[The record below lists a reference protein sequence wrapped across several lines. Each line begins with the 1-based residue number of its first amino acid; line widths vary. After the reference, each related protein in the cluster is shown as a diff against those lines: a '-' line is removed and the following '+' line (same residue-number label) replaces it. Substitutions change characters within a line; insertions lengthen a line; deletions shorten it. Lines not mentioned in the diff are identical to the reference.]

1 MRVYYNDNNKDVCLW
16 LEQLIKN
23 GDITRGDVDDRSIEE
38 IKPEDVA
45 GYDRC
50 HFFAGIGTWDYA
62 LNQAG
67 RGDMPVW
74 TASLPCQPFS
84 SAGKQL
90 GRKDERHLLPTYL
103 ELVRKCK
110 PKIQFGEQVASS
122 EVVGTELEASF
133 VIAVQNGEYA
143 KANKLAKRLVAQ
155 KGFTFT
161 SRWVDD
167 LHAEMEK
174 AGYTFG
180 YGVLGA
186 HSTAEEAKTG
196 FENELFEFISRRLG
210 DVESDL
216 FKNWWFER
224 GFGDGNSAEPAHIRQ
239 RLYWVG
245 VAHSTGEQ
253 INSPNESGF
262 YAESSSGSWLGD
274 PEHEQH
280 QGCLFGHNEELE
292 QNTERPAGK
301 FTGSGEIEWVYCR
314 DNKYRPIKPGVK
326 PLVDGVAEKLGRGGD
341 TSAQI
346 EADNTQEARTM
357 RLKGYGNAIQAQTA
371 TAFIR
376 AFINTTGDTTWMK
389 NQLKNVG
396 NVTPNN

>member
-38 IKPEDVA
+38 ITPDDIT
-45 GYDRC
+45 GYDRV
-50 HFFAGIGTWDYA
+50 HLFAGIGTWDYA

-67 RGDMPVW
+67 WGDMPVW

-133 VIAVQNGEYA
+133 VIAVQNGDYA
-143 KANKLAKRLVAQ
+143 KANKITKRLVAQ
-155 KGFTFT
+155 RGFTFT

-174 AGYTFG
+174 AGYTVG

-186 HSTAEEAKTG
+186 HSVNA
-196 FENELFEFISRRLG
+196 
-210 DVESDL
+210 
-216 FKNWWFER
+216 
-224 GFGDGNSAEPAHIRQ
+224 AHIRQ
-239 RLYWVG
+239 RLYWV
-245 VAHSTGEQ
+245 AHTECNRYKPQQNKKSSEIFRTPLQQVEQWKQSSNICSTSCVRLGNTEQ
-253 INSPNESGF
+253 QGLERHSGD
-262 YAESSSGSWLGD
+262 EISVGKQRWD
-274 PEHEQH
+274 
-280 QGCLFGHNEELE
+280 NEESDRSVAE
-292 QNTERPAGK
+292 ASCNDRMEHTKSDRFGQVGHGNAGQVQREDRKTESEIGLIY
-301 FTGSGEIEWVYCR
+301 GIEWLYCR
-314 DNKYRPIKPGVK
+314 DNKYRPVKSGIK
-326 PLVDGVAEKLGRGGD
+326 PLVDGTAKRVVHSSD
-341 TSAQI
+341 TGAQI

-376 AFINTTGDTTWMK
+376 AFYNHNRGA
-389 NQLKNVG
+389 
-396 NVTPNN
+396 